1 MQPHLGHEVDPAA
14 GSIING
20 VQLLEQDA
28 GVGQGEVAIEKAVQK
43 VIVGDVQDLWV
54 LVEVSSELQQC
65 GRDGRGRLEYPLPFS
80 TAPVVNTDGTNTSQC
95 SFWGWQDSTQ
105 TEQGDS
111 LVLAKAGWA
120 PRSTSHTEA
129 EGA

>member
-28 GVGQGEVAIEKAVQK
+28 GVGQGEVATEKAVQK

-54 LVEVSSELQQC
+54 LVEVSGELEQG
-65 GRDGRGRLEYPLPFS
+65 GRDGRGRLEYPLLFS
-80 TAPVVNTDGTNTSQC
+80 AAPNMDTDGTNISQC
-95 SFWGWQDSTQ
+95 PFWGWQDSTQ
-105 TEQGDS
+105 SAQGDS
-111 LVLAKAGWA
+111 PVLAKAGWS
-120 PRSTSHTEA
+120 PRSTSHIEA
-129 EGA
+129 EGT